1 MRKRETVV
9 DIEMRK
15 KNWAVNNKKEMI
27 MNPVARNA
35 GIEYSKRERKEIRF
49 YFENV

>member
-1 MRKRETVV
+1 V

-15 KNWAVNNKKEMI
+15 KNWAANNKKEMI

-35 GIEYSKRERKEIRF
+35 GIEYSKWEQKEIRF
-49 YFENV
+49 YSEKV